1 MKVVNALGRR
11 KSAVARVYV
20 VAGKGNIAINGR
32 EIENYFREVPLKPYT
47 PKSIRT
53 HHALVEELERT
64 RVRGFSIDDEEHE
77 EKVFC
82 IGVPVRDY
90 TGHIIAAMSVSWPV
104 FRFNQDSFQG
114 IAKKIVDTAEA
125 LSKVLGYIPN

>member
-1 MKVVNALGRR
+1 MSMKSRIISGRFHSNR
-11 KSAVARVYV
+11 
-20 VAGKGNIAINGR
+20 
-32 EIENYFREVPLKPYT
+32 
-47 PKSIRT
+47 
-53 HHALVEELERT
+53 
-64 RVRGFSIDDEEHE
+64 DEEHE